1 MFQTAS
7 GPDRDDGEL
16 PARVRLRKLVGEV
29 SAEQHVQPPVAA
41 VVDPP
46 DGGSGGD
53 PPVVPRPRFLAVR
66 RRTNRLIER
75 WVPGGGGP
83 DGNPPARR
91 PLLVL
96 CALAATAATLVSVAL
111 WLHRPA
117 VEPAPPLP
125 VAAGAPSA
133 RASGGRANAHADP
146 APSSAVPTTL
156 VVSVVGKVAK
166 PGLQTLPDGS
176 RVADAL
182 RAAGGAHDGV
192 DVSGLN
198 LARRLSDGEQITV
211 GGAAP
216 AEDSGAGGVPSQ
228 PLSLNT
234 ATVAQLDSLPG
245 VGPVTAQRIVAW
257 RTKHGSF
264 TSVDQLAEVD
274 GLGPARVARLKPL
287 VRL

>member
-1 MFQTAS
+1 MFQTAR
-7 GPDRDDGEL
+7 GPDRDDGGL
-16 PARVRLRKLVGEV
+16 PARVRLRRLVGEL
-29 SAEQHVQPPVAA
+29 SAERDVQPPVVA

-53 PPVVPRPRFLAVR
+53 PPTAPPPRFTAVR
-66 RRTNRLIER
+66 RRANRFIER
-75 WVPGGGGP
+75 WVPGGGGTN
-83 DGNPPARR
+83 GHPPGRR
-91 PLLVL
+91 PFLVL
-96 CALAATAATLVSVAL
+96 CALAATAATLVSVGF
-111 WLHRPA
+111 WVHRPA
-117 VEPAPPLP
+117 PEPAPPLP

-133 RASGGRANAHADP
+133 RASGGRGAHADP
-146 APSSAVPTTL
+146 APSSTAPATL
-156 VVSVVGKVAK
+156 VVSVVGAVAT
-166 PGLQTLPDGS
+166 PGLQSLPDGS

-182 RAAGGAHDGV
+182 RAAGGAHEGV

-211 GGAAP
+211 GGTPP
-216 AEDSGAGGVPSQ
+216 AEDSGPGGAPSQ
-228 PLSLNT
+228 PLNLNT
-234 ATVAQLDSLPG
+234 ATIAQLDSLPG